1 MIGSYRSITQIRC
14 YDTPDHIF
22 TEDPGDL
29 SIADSIG
36 CEMITYWKLHKAAD
50 DKAKVIVEVLV
61 VIDEKA
67 PKFLVEVNASDFF
80 ASELEDFCKK
90 IIGPIKRGLCEKIT
104 EVAGDHKITNY
115 TISITQKLD

>member
-14 YDTPDHIF
+14 YGSPDHIF
-22 TEDPGDL
+22 TEAPDDL

-36 CEMITYWKLHKAAD
+36 CEMVTYWKLHKAAD
-50 DKAKVIVEVLV
+50 DKAKIIVEVLV

-67 PKFLVEVNASDFF
+67 PRFLVEVNASDFF

-90 IIGPIKRGLCEKIT
+90 IMVPIKRGLCEKIT

-115 TISITQKLD
+115 TITITQKLD

>member
-1 MIGSYRSITQIRC
+1 MIDSYKSITQIRC
-14 YDTPDHIF
+14 YGTPDHIF

-36 CEMITYWKLHKAAD
+36 CEMVAYWKSHKAAD
-50 DKAKVIVEVLV
+50 DKAKVIVDVLV
-61 VIDEKA
+61 VIDENA
-67 PKFLVEVNASDFF
+67 SRFLVEINASDFF

-90 IIGPIKRGLCEKIT
+90 IIWPIKRGLCEKIT

>member
-1 MIGSYRSITQIRC
+1 MIDSYKTITQIRC
-14 YDTPDHIF
+14 YGTPDHIF
-22 TEDPGDL
+22 TEAPGDL

-36 CEMITYWKLHKAAD
+36 CEIVTYWKLHKAVD
-50 DKAKVIVEVLV
+50 DKANVIVEVLV

-90 IIGPIKRGLCEKIT
+90 IMGPIKRGLCEKIT
-104 EVAGDHKITNY
+104 EFAGDHKITNY
-115 TISITQKLD
+115 TIAITQKLD